1 VKTVGIAELKAN
13 LSRYLDGVRAGQEL
27 VVTEHGVAIAKIVA
41 LEPARQGS
49 SRRQRLIRAGL
60 LIPAR
65 KPLPRSLTTPPKG
78 PRVGG
83 SVLAAL
89 LEEREGRRGLQSRR
103 GSCAPKR
110 RQRPGGR
117 AR

>member
-1 VKTVGIAELKAN
+1 MKTAGIAELKAN
-13 LSRYLDGVRAGQEL
+13 LSRYLDSVKAGQDV
-27 VVTEHGVAIAKIVA
+27 VVTDHGVAVARMVA
-41 LEPARQGS
+41 LEPEQRGA

-65 KPLPRSLTTPPKG
+65 KALSRALTTPPRG

-89 LEEREGRRGLQSRR
+89 LEERE
-103 GSCAPKR
+103 A
-110 RQRPGGR
+110 QR
-117 AR
+117 